1 MFASDRL
8 APEVARF
15 ASAVEGFCAA
25 PIRRSGPE
33 LSFDMR
39 EVSRLRDLLEL
50 KFSEMAAAFATT
62 DEYDLDG
69 SVSPVHWIRHQCHL
83 GGGAAADRVAVG
95 EQIQNMP
102 MSAEAVAEGKIGF
115 SHLALIARTATQL
128 VETGSNNQFDETPL
142 LEKAKEFSV
151 GRFRIFCDHQR
162 HANDPDGYAAEQ
174 AQGVVERSLTLGS
187 GESGRVWV
195 RGVLDAE
202 GGAVLRIALEP
213 LAKPIGKGDDRRLDR
228 RFADALVELAGHLL
242 DNGIGPHRGTQR
254 PHLQVTTTLETL
266 LQRAG
271 SPAGELEFSLPIS
284 AASVER
290 LACDCNVTR
299 ILLDGES
306 QVIDV
311 GRSKRVVSPTQR
323 RALSV
328 RDKGCRWPGCDRPAS
343 YTSAHHLVHWTK
355 GGPTDLDNLALLC
368 LRHHWLV
375 HEGKWQLVKTEDGE
389 ILAVAPLLDLF
400 RYLARDAD
408 QEGGAG
414 AADLNSV
421 RAELDDGVWRTDGD
435 GAGAWSELTHHAG
448 EGSLGAHLD
457 EGVTTHVD

>member
-1 MFASDRL
+1 VIFAADRL

-15 ASAVEGFCAA
+15 AEAVERFCAV
-25 PIRRSGPE
+25 PIRASGPE

-39 EVSRLRDLLEL
+39 EMSRCRDLIEL
-50 KFSEMAAAFATT
+50 RFSEMAAAFAAT

-69 SVSPVHWIRHQCHL
+69 SVSPIHWIRHQCNM

-95 EQIQNMP
+95 EQLMNMP
-102 MSAEAVAEGKIGF
+102 ESAEALAGGEIGF
-115 SHLALIARTATQL
+115 SHLALIARTATAL
-128 VETGSNNQFDETPL
+128 AETGSNKQFDETHL
-142 LEKAKEFSV
+142 LKKAKEFSV

-162 HANDPDGYAAEQ
+162 HANDPEGYTAEETQ
-174 AQGVVERSLTLGS
+174 AVEDRSLTLSS

-213 LAKPIGKGDDRRLDR
+213 LAKSLGKGDERKLAR
-228 RFADALVELAGHLL
+228 RFADALVELAGHAL
-242 DNGIGPHRGTQR
+242 DNGMVPQR

-271 SPAGELEFSLPIS
+271 APAADLELALPIS

-299 ILLDGES
+299 ILLGSDS

-311 GRSKRVVSPTQR
+311 GRSKRVMSPAQR
-323 RALSV
+323 RALQV

-343 YTSAHHLVHWTK
+343 YTSAHHLVHWVK
-355 GGPTDLDNLALLC
+355 GGTTDLDNLALLC
-368 LRHHWLV
+368 RRHHWLV
-375 HEGKWQLVKTEDGE
+375 HEGRWQLVKTDEGE
-389 ILAVAPLLDLF
+389 LIAVPPQLDLF
-400 RYLARDAD
+400 ERLTSR
-408 QEGGAG
+408 
-414 AADLNSV
+414 
-421 RAELDDGVWRTDGD
+421 RAQLHDSVWRTDGD
-435 GAGAWSELTHHAG
+435 GAGLARELAHHAG
-448 EGSLGAHLD
+448 ESPLGAHFD
-457 EGVTTHVD
+457 ESVATHLNE